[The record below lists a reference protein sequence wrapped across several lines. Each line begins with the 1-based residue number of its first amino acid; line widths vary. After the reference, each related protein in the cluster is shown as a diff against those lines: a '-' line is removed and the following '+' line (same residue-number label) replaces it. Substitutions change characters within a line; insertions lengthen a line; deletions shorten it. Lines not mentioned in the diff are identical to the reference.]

1 MRAMDLRYQ
10 RSHVQPGPTR
20 PPQHQTGRLT
30 MTKNYIAGEWLSAT
44 EASANVN
51 PSNTN
56 DVVGEYARASVAEAE
71 RAIAPPYLPSSATPR
86 SSIQQRH
93 DILKAV
99 G

>member
-1 MRAMDLRYQ
+1 
-10 RSHVQPGPTR
+10 
-20 PPQHQTGRLT
+20 

-71 RAIAPPYLPSSATPR
+71 RAIAAAYDAFPAGSR
-86 SSIQQRH
+86 STIQQRSRLGSRCRMKPAT
-93 DILKAV
+93 ISATSASNV
-99 G
+99 SSQPYSCA